1 MATLNATTAP
11 HGPQWV
17 TVSAAARYLGEHRQ
31 QLQRMIRIGTFP
43 RRYLD
48 TSGAHP
54 RILIAEGLARA
65 VSGSKRIRFTG

>member
-11 HGPQWV
+11 DGPQWV